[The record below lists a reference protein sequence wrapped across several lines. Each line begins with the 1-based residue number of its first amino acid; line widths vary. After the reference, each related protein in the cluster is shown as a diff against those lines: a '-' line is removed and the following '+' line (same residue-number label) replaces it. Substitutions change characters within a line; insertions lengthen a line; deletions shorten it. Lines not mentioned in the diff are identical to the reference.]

1 MITVKK
7 ARLCYVLLGI
17 LLGCSCS
24 DVSRDE
30 AAEMD
35 RFVTELMGKMTLHE
49 KLGQLNL
56 PSGGDMVTGTVMNGE
71 LSEFLMESH
80 FPHKLRHKTIHL
92 CRLIAAD
99 IRT

>member
-1 MITVKK
+1 M
-7 ARLCYVLLGI
+7 LCLAWHIIRVLV
-17 LLGCSCS
+17 S

-71 LSEFLMESH
+71 LSDMIRKRAS
-80 FPHKLRHKTIHL
+80 
-92 CRLIAAD
+92 AASSM
-99 IRT
+99 